1 LIHFYKR
8 FTYILT
14 KCLVTQEL
22 LIQALPVEDIRGL
35 ELLQVEDIQG
45 QEHLLALQVEDIQ
58 EPEVLLGV
66 PKEGDIQGQE
76 LLLVLQVEGILGQ
89 ELLLVVDT
97 QELEVDTLEHPLV
110 EDIKELEHRQANMV
124 EHLSPK
130 WTLLSNSGSKL
141 STRTTVAKSMLRSW
155 ARLWPMET

>member
-1 LIHFYKR
+1 M
-8 FTYILT
+8 
-14 KCLVTQEL
+14 
-22 LIQALPVEDIRGL
+22 EDIRGL

-45 QEHLLALQVEDIQ
+45 QEHLLALKVEDIQ

-76 LLLVLQVEGILGQ
+76 RLLVLQVEGILGQ